1 MFNQIYLL
9 LRFILILTILIL
21 FFSLYRIIIM
31 SKLIKKLKE
40 QSIIINTFI
49 KQNKSKD
56 IIDRLCINPL
66 TKQKK
71 YYTIFKGDGQINH
84 KNYHEKIDYNVAN
97 QTIFKLYKV
106 KDKRDK

>member
-1 MFNQIYLL
+1 MFNQLYLL
-9 LRFILILTILIL
+9 LRLIFIFTILIL

-31 SKLIKKLKE
+31 SKLIKRLKE
-40 QSIIINTFI
+40 QSTNINTFI

-71 YYTIFKGDGQINH
+71 YFTIFKADGQINH

-97 QTIFKLYKV
+97 QTIFKLYLIKN
-106 KDKRDK
+106 KRDE